1 MVTKKLLKQDRISR
15 AILINVIIYNMNKNE
30 NKTKVDPQVA
40 RLIKKL
46 SKKYAKVWQ
55 DLAKI

>member
-1 MVTKKLLKQDRISR
+1 
-15 AILINVIIYNMNKNE
+15 MNKNE